1 MNRLASWVLALAVA
15 AATGCSIGAPPG
27 FSGGDSWTFPLV
39 GPLEDNVLIV
49 PVFVNDAGPFLM
61 AVDPDAP
68 VSAVDEAIVSEL
80 KLHNG
85 LGPKMLD
92 ESDTNR
98 PSYLAEVRA
107 FRLGPLTV
115 RNRTVTVMK
124 LGSYNVLGRQIR
136 GVLGRDVIADSI
148 VFGYDRER
156 GVGFLAT
163 QSGFTP
169 PAAATEISFITIA
182 NRLSVQFQ
190 PPSRKIGKFQIDG
203 KEFAMHVDLGSTTS
217 QLRRSLWDKAGL
229 AKVPAQITTRDE
241 VGSTYVAKEGGVAN
255 SVVAGAL
262 TASGI
267 LFGPYTDKR
276 WEDEDLDG
284 TIGLDV
290 FRTVNVT
297 ANWDSQRFYLTP
309 RGDAV
314 ATAAERIGR
323 WGKPELTRCEHVG
336 CVSIELIAPEPAQPA
351 PPGSTAQA
359 TGAPGA
365 NGPPGAA
372 LPPEP
377 PKPVLIVHRDA
388 AAAGLDLEV
397 LIADIKDGRPSALP
411 MLVVNLP
418 AGVDQVSNQ
427 LDPSYTSATFQAL
440 DLSPFPRIC
449 ARANAGCLQAISVGQ

>member
-1 MNRLASWVLALAVA
+1 MNRHASWVLALAA
-15 AATGCSIGAPPG
+15 AATVAGCSIGAPPG

-39 GPLEDNVLIV
+39 GPLEDTVVVV

-98 PSYLAEVRA
+98 PSHLAEVRA

-115 RNRTVTVMK
+115 RNRTVMVMK
-124 LGSYNVLGRQIR
+124 LDSYTVLGRRIR

-169 PAAATEISFITIA
+169 PVAATEISYMTVT
-182 NRLSVQFQ
+182 NRLDVQFQ

-203 KEFAMHVDLGSTTS
+203 KEFALHVDLGATTS

-229 AKVPAQITTRDE
+229 SKVPVQVTTRDE
-241 VGSTYVAKEGGVAN
+241 VGSNYVLKEGGVAN
-255 SVVAGAL
+255 AVSTGAL

-267 LFGPYTDKR
+267 LFLPYTD
-276 WEDEDLDG
+276 
-284 TIGLDV
+284 
-290 FRTVNVT
+290 
-297 ANWDSQRFYLTP
+297 
-309 RGDAV
+309 
-314 ATAAERIGR
+314 
-323 WGKPELTRCEHVG
+323 
-336 CVSIELIAPEPAQPA
+336 
-351 PPGSTAQA
+351 
-359 TGAPGA
+359 
-365 NGPPGAA
+365 
-372 LPPEP
+372 
-377 PKPVLIVHRDA
+377 
-388 AAAGLDLEV
+388 
-397 LIADIKDGRPSALP
+397 
-411 MLVVNLP
+411 
-418 AGVDQVSNQ
+418 
-427 LDPSYTSATFQAL
+427 
-440 DLSPFPRIC
+440 
-449 ARANAGCLQAISVGQ
+449 